1 MVPPGINRG
10 RGAGKKMRYTHAAL
24 LVFGAG
30 LLAGLVVIAA
40 DLTRFGW
47 IASGMMALGIA
58 ALPLT
63 MLADW
68 RRAAKPPPK
77 RRPARRKPR
86 ARRKAKPRSKPV
98 ASKPRP

>member
-1 MVPPGINRG
+1 
-10 RGAGKKMRYTHAAL
+10 MRYTHAAL
-24 LVFGAG
+24 LLFGAG
-30 LLAGLVVIAA
+30 LVAGLVVIAA
-40 DLTRFGW
+40 DLTQLGW

-77 RRPARRKPR
+77 RRPARRKKG
-86 ARRKAKPRSKPV
+86 ARRKAKPRPAPTPPRSQGGAAAGSKPV
-98 ASKPRP
+98 ASKKPP